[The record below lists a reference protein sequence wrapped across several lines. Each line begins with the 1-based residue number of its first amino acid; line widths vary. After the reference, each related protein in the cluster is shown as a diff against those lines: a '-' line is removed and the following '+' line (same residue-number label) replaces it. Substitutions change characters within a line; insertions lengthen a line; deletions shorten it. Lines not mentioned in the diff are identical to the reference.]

1 MRANSTGWCDNSE
14 VLRTFRKNL
23 AEALSFLS
31 DSQKRAERHI

>member
-1 MRANSTGWCDNSE
+1 MRANSTCLCDNSE

-31 DSQKRAERHI
+31 DIQKLA